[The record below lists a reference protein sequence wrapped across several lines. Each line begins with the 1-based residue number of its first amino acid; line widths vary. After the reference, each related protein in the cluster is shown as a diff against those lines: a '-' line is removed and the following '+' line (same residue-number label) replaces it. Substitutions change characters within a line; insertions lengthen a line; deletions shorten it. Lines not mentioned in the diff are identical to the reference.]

1 MKLKPTLTYT
11 AILAAFTC
19 APAYA
24 IWPVTDTAL
33 INVVQMG
40 NQIIVQTIQG
50 AQQNIVQELKK
61 IQAGQD
67 AAADKVSQ
75 TVSQSTDN
83 AIKRNVDTHQAAA
96 TQQVE
101 RNTRKPID
109 PCGNGAIGM
118 SGPNVGRTNPGINA
132 AARSVPTG
140 SAQLDKAIAIAKGH
154 APAPSPE
161 VQASLAQA
169 GACAQYA
176 AGGRAQVCKASG
188 VATASAPALPNADV
202 SASSLISGAQSET
215 NAELESLTFS
225 SEQVAAATAYL
236 RNVANPLTLQELPA
250 AQAKTDDGR
259 RYLALRDAHRARLD
273 LAMRPSNEWLGNRM
287 ANDKLIPILKSML
300 AGQGAAAEYLKVALK
315 AQAPDWAT
323 KGISAHQLMD
333 IEAARRYRNPDWLVE
348 IAQTS
353 DPMTLQREQLMI
365 SALTADLLTRGL
377 MEQQKSAVLLGTIY
391 QATLNK
397 DFMPEVLGQY
407 RKAQGAT
414 R

>member
-1 MKLKPTLTYT
+1 MKLKPTLTCT
-11 AILAAFTC
+11 VILAAFAC
-19 APAYA
+19 SPAYA

-33 INVVQMG
+33 IQTVQLG
-40 NQIIVQTIQG
+40 NQTIIQAIQS
-50 AQQNIVQELKK
+50 AQQRIVTELQK

-118 SGPNVGRTNPGINA
+118 GGPNAGRTNPGINA
-132 AARSVPTG
+132 AAPSVPTG

-154 APAPSPE
+154 APAPAPE

-188 VATASAPALPNADV
+188 VTTASAPALPNADV
-202 SASSLISGAQSET
+202 SASSLISGAQSEA
-215 NAELESLTFS
+215 NAEMESMTFS
-225 SEQVAAATAYL
+225 AEQVAAATAYL
-236 RNVANPLTLQELPA
+236 RNVSNPLSLQELPA

-273 LAMRPSNEWLGNRM
+273 LAMRPANEWLGNRM
-287 ANDKLIPILKSML
+287 TNEKFIPVLTAML
-300 AGQGAAAEYLKVALK
+300 EGQGAAAEYLKVALK
-315 AQAPDWAT
+315 IQAPDWKS
-323 KGISAHQLMD
+323 KGISAHHLMD
-333 IEAARRYRNPDWLVE
+333 IEAARRYRNPEWLIE

-365 SALTADLLTRGL
+365 SALQADLMTRGL
-377 MEQQKSAVLLGTIY
+377 MEQQKNAILLGTIY
-391 QATLNK
+391 QATANK
-397 DFMPEVLGQY
+397 EFMPELLSQY
-407 RKAQGAT
+407 RKAWSSSK
-414 R
+414 